1 MSRGSLGIWLPGPGL
16 LVAQMVDYGDEA
28 FATPIAQAF
37 DRALESAGPVRM
49 FFDVGRMHNYDSA
62 LRTRLT
68 KRFLGDRAR
77 IGGIDIF
84 VQSRIVAMG
93 VAVANLAL
101 GGIIAAHPKRLAFN
115 LALDDVLRKAGI
127 ASFSSGVLLAA

>member
-1 MSRGSLGIWLPGPGL
+1 MGIWLPGPGL
-16 LVAQMVDYGDEA
+16 LVAQMVDHGDEA

-37 DRALESAGPVRM
+37 ERALEGAGPVRM
-49 FFDVGRMHNYDSA
+49 FFDVGRMHNYDSP

-77 IGGIDIF
+77 IAGIDIF
-84 VQSRIVAMG
+84 VQSRIVSMG

-101 GGIIAAHPKRLAFN
+101 GGIIAAHPKRLGFN